1 MLEIRHMTTELQT
14 HDGAVRAVDD
24 LSFTV
29 HPGEVFALVGE
40 SGCGKSMTALSVMRL
55 LPDNGIVS
63 EGDVLI
69 DGEEIL
75 GLPESQMR
83 YVRAKKVGIIFQEP
97 ASSLNPVM
105 TVGEQIAETI
115 ELHTPLKGK
124 AAVSR
129 AVEWLARVGIAEPEL
144 RAGMFP
150 HELSG
155 GQKQRVMIAM
165 ALAAEPEYLIA
176 DEPTTALDVTIQ
188 AQILELLDELRR
200 KYRLGILLITH
211 DLAVVAQIADTVGLM
226 YAGQLIETAPAEDF
240 FRRPLH
246 PYARSL
252 LEALP
257 DGKRKEIALKAPCGS
272 VPNLSENFT
281 GCRFAPRCPH
291 ARPLCRSSR
300 PLLENKGSRSVR
312 CFYPET
318 ADISLSVKEEAVPE
332 SAVKE
337 TVLNIEHY
345 SVRFPLRS
353 GWFEPKR
360 YVTAVDDVSLK
371 VRRGCTTAVV
381 GESGSGKT
389 TLARGV
395 LQLLRNEA
403 EISGKAELLGCDL
416 GTLDE
421 RALREQRRKMQ
432 VIFQDPF
439 SSLNPRMRIKEMLQE
454 GLLSLRPDVSRS
466 EGLDRIEAML
476 AQCGLPADAMNR
488 YPHEFSG
495 GQRQR
500 LAIARSLVIE
510 PQILICD
517 EPTSAL
523 DVSVQAQILNLLT
536 EIQKKNDIALLF
548 ITHNFAVVH
557 YLADEIAVMQ
567 HGRLVESGTAS
578 KIFNHP
584 EAAYTQKLF
593 EAVPHL

>member
-1 MLEIRHMTTELQT
+1 
-14 HDGAVRAVDD
+14 
-24 LSFTV
+24 
-29 HPGEVFALVGE
+29 
-40 SGCGKSMTALSVMRL
+40 MRL

-63 EGDVLI
+63 AGEVLVG
-69 DGEEIL
+69 GEEIL

-83 YVRAKKVGIIFQEP
+83 RVRGKKIGIIFQEP
-97 ASSLNPVM
+97 ATSLNPVM
-105 TVGEQIAETI
+105 TVGDQIAETV
-115 ELHTPLKGK
+115 ELHTPLRGK
-124 AAVSR
+124 AAADR
-129 AVEWLARVGIAEPEL
+129 AVEWLGRVGIVDPEL

-226 YAGQLIETAPAEDF
+226 YAGQLIETAPAKDF

-246 PYARSL
+246 PYASSL

-257 DGKRKEIALKAPCGS
+257 DGKRKGNALKAPRGS
-272 VPNLSENFT
+272 VPNLSEEFS
-281 GCRFAPRCPH
+281 GCRFAERCPN
-291 ARPLCRSSR
+291 ARAQCRSTR
-300 PLLENKGSRSVR
+300 PELKSSGTRSVR
-312 CFYPET
+312 CLYPAD
-318 ADISLSVKEEAVPE
+318 ADIRLSVKEEETAGSV
-332 SAVKE
+332 SSE

-360 YVTAVDDVSLK
+360 YVTAVDDVSLQ

-395 LQLLRNEA
+395 LQLLRGQA
-403 EISGKAELLGCDL
+403 EISGKAELFGCDL
-416 GTLDE
+416 GALDE
-421 RALREQRRKMQ
+421 KSLREQRRKMQ

-439 SSLNPRMRIKEMLQE
+439 SCLNPRMRIKEMLQE
-454 GLLSLRPDVSRS
+454 GLQCLRSDISRS

-476 AQCGLPADAMNR
+476 ARCGLPSDAMMR

-510 PQILICD
+510 PEILICD

-536 EIQKKNDIALLF
+536 EIQKEKGIALLF
-548 ITHNFAVVH
+548 ITHNFGVVH

-584 EAAYTQKLF
+584 EAAYTRKLF

>member
-14 HDGAVRAVDD
+14 HDGSVRAVDD

-55 LPDNGIVS
+55 LPDNGVVS
-63 EGDVLI
+63 EGEVLV

-105 TVGEQIAETI
+105 TVGDQIAETI
-115 ELHTPLKGK
+115 ELHTPLRGK
-124 AAVSR
+124 AAAER
-129 AVEWLARVGIAEPEL
+129 AVEWLGRVGIVDPEL

-226 YAGQLIETAPAEDF
+226 YAGQLIETAAAEDF

-246 PYARSL
+246 PYALSL

-257 DGKRKEIALKAPCGS
+257 DGKRKGVELKAPRGG
-272 VPNLSENFT
+272 VPNLSETFA

-291 ARPLCRSSR
+291 ARPVCRTSR
-300 PLLENKGSRSVR
+300 PFLETAGNRSVR
-312 CFYPET
+312 CFYPEN
-318 ADISLSVKEEAVPE
+318 ADISLSVKEEVAPE
-332 SAVKE
+332 PAEKE
-337 TVLNIEHY
+337 TVLNVEHY

-353 GWFEPKR
+353 GWFAPKR

-395 LQLLRNEA
+395 LQLLRGEA

-416 GTLDE
+416 GALNE
-421 RALREQRRKMQ
+421 RELREQRRKMQ

-454 GLLSLRPDVSRS
+454 GLLSLRPDVSKS

-476 AQCGLPADAMNR
+476 AQCGLPSDAMNR

-510 PQILICD
+510 PEILICD

-536 EIQKKNDIALLF
+536 EIQKKNDISLLF